1 VSNFTARTNEELLGE
16 LQSAADL
23 AVPGSNLR
31 WHFSS
36 LHRHFLALSM
46 TQSPAD
52 AGALLREILRLE
64 GWVCH
69 LPRMGFPVSPDGWQL
84 LSSRFGISIQP
95 NGDSLELM
103 AKARPSSDML
113 PEEVWSAIA
122 IDQGD
127 RRPRETAVSDKVLA
141 EFFPHYAGY
150 QSPTQKASV
159 RALLTMPAG
168 AAMLVT
174 IPTGGGKSLLF
185 ELGPLWWRQTTA
197 DEKPT
202 SVVVVPTVAL
212 AIAHEQ
218 TLRLIPGLE
227 GTRSL
232 RGELG
237 PDVREQI
244 RQEFL
249 RGEIPILITSPEMLL
264 GTANSWILDAARPR
278 ADRVRAA
285 EGRLSAI
292 FVDEAHIIESWGRTF
307 RPDFQRFP
315 GLVQK
320 LRSINSA
327 IRVALLS
334 ATIGD
339 AARRELRRGYR
350 LAATEWIEIDAR
362 VPRYEF
368 DLVGVR
374 FNSSEERRRALL
386 EAIDYAPRPAIV
398 YTTLVE
404 DAESIHRTL
413 RTERSYERIGLVT
426 GESSWPG
433 SRKEVVEQWIANR
446 LDLVIATSAFGM
458 GIDKPDVRSVI
469 HACVPESAAR
479 YYQEI
484 GRGGRDGRQAL
495 ALCLWWK
502 NRGSDFRERKDDL
515 GFAYRMGTNQ
525 FLTVDR
531 GVVRWRALLKEA
543 WDRHLP
549 ACWDERGNRVVDL
562 SLDAHPSDIEYETGR
577 HNRGWNMVLLN
588 QLQRTGRLE
597 ILEVDPEL
605 KRNRWKVGLV
615 DPRLLETN
623 AGGEHHL
630 REVLESRTLEQN
642 EIFQDIQALEGA
654 LTDYSADAGCVLVRL
669 FETIESG
676 VVDADL
682 CGRCWWC
689 RRNGITPPVTAHYH
703 LGEFWRRPDLS
714 FRNAR
719 TLESCIIPEDD
730 HYLSGRDL
738 MLKRLADVGVEQ
750 FVVPDNFGS
759 AAAEALTRTGAK
771 VGFCL
776 THSDLLR
783 GGWNMISA
791 PTAVIFPAFGTPQ
804 PAVEQFW
811 TMIRKQRDSL
821 GESPKLMLY
830 ITPRRLELEGR
841 PAVQVAFRG
850 AFRNERE
857 LEDWRSNG

>member
-1 VSNFTARTNEELLGE
+1 MARTFDELLVE
-16 LQSAADL
+16 LQL
-23 AVPGSNLR
+23 ASEDANSGSNHR
-31 WHFSS
+31 WRCSS
-36 LHRHFLALSM
+36 LHRHFLALSVAK
-46 TQSPAD
+46 SSAD
-52 AGALLREILRLE
+52 SGALLREILRLE

-69 LPRMGFPVSPDGWQL
+69 VPRSGFPVSPETWQFHFN
-84 LSSRFGISIQP
+84 RFGISIQP
-95 NGDSLELM
+95 DGDSLALI
-103 AKARPSSDML
+103 AKARPNNDVL

-122 IDQGD
+122 IDEDD
-127 RRPRETAVSDKVLA
+127 RRSREVAVSDKVLA
-141 EFFPHYAGY
+141 EFFPQYVGY
-150 QSPTQKASV
+150 QSPTQKAAV

-168 AAMLVT
+168 ASMLVT

-185 ELGPLWWRQTTA
+185 ELGPLWWRRRTTN
-197 DEKPT
+197 EKPT
-202 SVVVVPTVAL
+202 AVVVVPTVAL
-212 AIAHEQ
+212 AIAHEE
-218 TLRLIPGLE
+218 TLHSIPGLE
-227 GTRSL
+227 GSRSL
-232 RGELG
+232 RGEMGAELR
-237 PDVREQI
+237 DQI

-249 RGEIPILITSPEMLL
+249 RGEIPVLIISPEMLL
-264 GTANSWILDAARPR
+264 GAANSWILDAARPR
-278 ADRVRAA
+278 EDRVLAA
-285 EGRLSAI
+285 EGRLSTI

-315 GLVQK
+315 GMVQK
-320 LRSINSA
+320 LRSINPA
-327 IRVALLS
+327 IRVVLLS

-339 AARRELRRGYR
+339 AARRELRRGYKT
-350 LAATEWIEIDAR
+350 AASEWIEIDAR

-368 DLVGVR
+368 DLVSVQ
-374 FNSSEERRRALL
+374 FNSIEERRQALL
-386 EAIDYAPRPAIV
+386 DAIDYAPRPMIV

-413 RTERSYERIGLVT
+413 RNEKGYERIGLVT

-433 SRKEVVEQWIANR
+433 SRKEVVKQWIEDR

-502 NRGSDFRERKDDL
+502 NRGGDFRDRNDDL

-531 GVVRWRALLKEA
+531 GVDRWRGLAKEA
-543 WDRHLP
+543 GDRHLP
-549 ACWDERGNRVVDL
+549 ASWDERGNRVVDL
-562 SLDAHPSDIEYETGR
+562 SLDAHPPDISYETGR
-577 HNRGWNMVLLN
+577 HNRGWNMVLMN
-588 QLQRTGRLE
+588 QLQRTGALE

-605 KRNRWKVGLV
+605 KLNRWKVALL

-623 AGGEHHL
+623 AVGEPHL
-630 REVLESRTLEQN
+630 REVLKSRTLEQN
-642 EIFQDIQALEGA
+642 EIFQDILALENV
-654 LTDYSADAGCVLVRL
+654 LTDHSKDAGCVLVRL

-676 VVDADL
+676 HVDVDL

-689 RRNGITPPVTAHYH
+689 RLNRIPPSVSAHYH
-703 LGEFWRRPDLS
+703 LGEFWERPDLS
-714 FRNAR
+714 FRSAR

-730 HYLSGRDL
+730 HYLAGRDL

-750 FVVPDNFGS
+750 FVIPDSFG
-759 AAAEALTRTGAK
+759 AATAQALTQSDAQ

-776 THSDLLR
+776 THSDLLKGDWR
-783 GGWNMISA
+783 MIPA
-791 PTAVIFPAFGTPQ
+791 PTAVVFPAFGTPQ
-804 PAVEQFW
+804 SAVDQFW
-811 TMIRKQRDSL
+811 NAIRRQRDSL
-821 GESPKLMLY
+821 EETPKLMLY

-841 PAVQVAFRG
+841 PAVQVACRG

-857 LEDWRSNG
+857 LEDWRSNE